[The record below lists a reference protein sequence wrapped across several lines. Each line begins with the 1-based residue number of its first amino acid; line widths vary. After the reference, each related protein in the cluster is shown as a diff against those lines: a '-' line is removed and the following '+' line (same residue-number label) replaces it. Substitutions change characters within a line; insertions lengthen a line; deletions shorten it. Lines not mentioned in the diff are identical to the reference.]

1 MEVQAWWTADISP
14 SSSVVEH
21 LTSNAGVLGLIP
33 SPAIYFHLYFY
44 VHSSHP
50 YYNKFEQ
57 DWDLQTEQLIYY
69 EYCFLGIHIL
79 LNVLDDFYEIYHFFQ
94 DNTALDCDYQWES
107 LELLDYYIISF
118 IRKFGIP
125 VYCFQ
130 KILKANKDTY
140 LNKHRNKI

>member
-1 MEVQAWWTADISP
+1 MVVWAWWFVNIGLD
-14 SSSVVEH
+14 SSVVEH
-21 LTSNAGVLGLIP
+21 LTSDAGVLVSIP
-33 SPAIYFHLYFY
+33 GPAIYFHLYFY
-44 VHSSHP
+44 VHLSHP

-57 DWDLQTEQLIYY
+57 DWDLQTEQLIFY

-94 DNTALDCDYQWES
+94 DNTALDCDYQNLWNC
-107 LELLDYYIISF
+107 ISF
-118 IRKFGIP
+118 IGKFGNP

-130 KILKANKDTY
+130 KKILKTNKDTY